1 MIWEKAP
8 LDQSKVRN
16 IADRYGLDLITASIL
31 ARRGI
36 EDPGEL
42 LFYLETD
49 TRDLHNPFLFV
60 EMEDAVERIL
70 AAKEEGEKVLVFGD
84 RDVDGITSIALLVRT
99 LVSLGIDVSWRLPLG
114 DEPYG
119 LTIQAVEDFAA
130 LDGTLI
136 ITVDCGISNLREV
149 SRALELGIDTI
160 VVDHHNPPEELPRAH
175 AILNPKVEDSG
186 YPFRDLAGCGVAA
199 KLVWALRFAG
209 TGLYNEAFTLLNV
222 RPGND
227 TYILEAVL
235 MRNLVVMDSI
245 TETLVPG
252 IVTVEGS
259 RLAKF
264 FAGHVLVYG
273 AKVQKEMLRKIFTRA
288 DIGLFDMEPEITKV
302 FPDIRGKS
310 LLRLRETSRLGLFQP
325 EAPGELDVFVD
336 LYTSWV
342 IKGNPKLSDSY
353 TALFDLVALGT
364 IADMMPVYNENRI
377 IIRSGL
383 EILNSARPRDGIR
396 ELMRLRD
403 LLGKP
408 LGVRDVAW
416 QISPP
421 LNATGRMGEPD
432 RAVRLLLSDSQ
443 EERDSLARG
452 IVELNDQRKKIVD
465 DMWEI
470 ILPGARESLEK
481 NDGKFVLVCD
491 PRIHRGITGLLA
503 QRLVKFF
510 DVPSAACAVLDS
522 KVIGSL
528 RSTRGYAA
536 LSFLEKCADILAE
549 YGGHDFAAGFNFSL
563 DRIPVFQKRLEEL
576 VPGIVLGE
584 KDEEKVSVDAELPPK
599 FLKPDV
605 EGVLRFFA
613 PHGEGNPALTFMT
626 AGAVVEDISFIGK
639 DKDHTRLL
647 VRAGDYAWPA
657 VFWNSAQRVGRDFSK
672 NDKVDLV
679 YQLEKNFFQNKE
691 TLRLSIIDIKRRP

>member
-1 MIWEKAP
+1 MIWEKSA
-8 LDQSKVRN
+8 LDQAKVRQ
-16 IADRYGLDLITASIL
+16 IADRYGVSLITASIL

-36 EDPGEL
+36 ENPDEM

-49 TRDLHNPFLFV
+49 PRFLHNPFLFV
-60 EMEDAVERIL
+60 EMEDAVDRIL

-99 LVSLGIDVSWRLPLG
+99 LTSLGLDVSWRLPLG

-119 LTIQAVEDFAA
+119 LTLQAVEDFAA
-130 LDGTLI
+130 GDGTLI
-136 ITVDCGISNLREV
+136 ITVDCGISNVREIA
-149 SRALELGIDTI
+149 RALELGIDTV
-160 VVDHHNPPEELPRAH
+160 VVDHHNPPEELPRAC

-209 TGLYNEAFTLLNV
+209 TGFYNETFTLLNV

-227 TYILEAVL
+227 TYILDAVR
-235 MRNLVVMDSI
+235 MRNLVVLDSI
-245 TETLVPG
+245 SETLSPG

-259 RLAKF
+259 RLLKF
-264 FAGHVLVYG
+264 FSGHVLVYG
-273 AKVQKEMLRKIFTRA
+273 AKPQKDMLRKIFTRA
-288 DIGLFDMEPEITKV
+288 DIGLFDMEPDIAKV
-302 FPDIRGKS
+302 FPGIRGKS
-310 LLRLRETSRLGLFQP
+310 LLRLRETSRLDLFR
-325 EAPGELDVFVD
+325 GDVCSELDVFVD

-342 IKGNPKLSDSY
+342 IKSNPKLSDTY

-364 IADMMPVYNENRI
+364 IADMMPLSNENRI
-377 IIRSGL
+377 IVRAGL
-383 EILNSARPRDGIR
+383 ELLNSKPRDGIR
-396 ELMRLRD
+396 ELMRVQD
-403 LLGKP
+403 MLGKP
-408 LGVRDVAW
+408 LTVRDVAW

-443 EERDSLARG
+443 EERDTLARG
-452 IVELNDQRKKIVD
+452 IVELNEQRKKIVD
-465 DMWEI
+465 DMWET
-470 ILPGARESLEK
+470 ILPDARESLEK
-481 NDGKFVLVCD
+481 NDSKFVLVCD
-491 PRIHRGITGLLA
+491 SRIHRGITGLLA

-536 LSFLEKCADILAE
+536 LPFLEKCADILAE
-549 YGGHDFAAGFNFSL
+549 YGGHDFAAGFNFL
-563 DRIPVFQKRLEEL
+563 PDRIPSFQKRLEEL
-576 VPGIVLGE
+576 LPDIVLYE
-584 KDEEKVSVDAELPPK
+584 KEEAKISIDAELPPK

-605 EGVLRFFA
+605 EEILRFFA

-639 DKDHTRLL
+639 DKTHTRLL
-647 VRAGDYAWPA
+647 LRAGEHAWPA
-657 VFWNSAQRVGRDFSK
+657 VFWNSADRVGKDFSR
-672 NDKVDLV
+672 NDTVNLL
-679 YQLEKNFFQNKE
+679 YQMEKNYFQNKE
-691 TLRLSIIDIKRRP
+691 TLRLSVIDIKRI

>member
-1 MIWEKAP
+1 MIWEKSA
-8 LDQSKVRN
+8 LDQAKVRQ
-16 IADRYGLDLITASIL
+16 ISDRYGVSLITASIL

-36 EDPGEL
+36 ENPDEM

-49 TRDLHNPFLFV
+49 PRFLHNPFLFV
-60 EMEDAVERIL
+60 EMEDAVDRIL

-99 LVSLGIDVSWRLPLG
+99 LTSLGLDVSWRLPLG

-119 LTIQAVEDFAA
+119 LTVQAVEEFAA
-130 LDGTLI
+130 GDGTLI
-136 ITVDCGISNLREV
+136 ITVDCGISNVREIA
-149 SRALELGIDTI
+149 RALELGIDTV
-160 VVDHHNPPEELPRAH
+160 VVDHHNAPEELPRAC

-209 TGLYNEAFTLLNV
+209 TGFYNETFTLLNV

-227 TYILEAVL
+227 TYILDAVL
-235 MRNLVVMDSI
+235 MRNLVVLDSI
-245 TETLVPG
+245 SETLSPG
-252 IVTVEGS
+252 VVTVEGS
-259 RLAKF
+259 RLLKF
-264 FAGHVLVYG
+264 FAGHILVYG
-273 AKVQKEMLRKIFTRA
+273 AKSQKDMLRKIFTRA
-288 DIGLFDMEPEITKV
+288 DIGLFDMEPDITKV
-302 FPDIRGKS
+302 FPGIRGKS
-310 LLRLRETSRLGLFQP
+310 LLRLQETSRLDLFRSG
-325 EAPGELDVFVD
+325 ACSELDVFVD

-342 IKGNPKLSDSY
+342 IKSNPKLSDSY

-364 IADMMPVYNENRI
+364 IADMMPLSNENRI
-377 IIRSGL
+377 IVRTGL
-383 EILNSARPRDGIR
+383 ELLNSVPRDGIR
-396 ELMRLRD
+396 ELMRVQD

-408 LGVRDVAW
+408 LNVRDVAW

-443 EERDSLARG
+443 EERAALARG

-465 DMWEI
+465 DMWET
-470 ILPGARESLEK
+470 ILPDARESLEK
-481 NDGKFVLVCD
+481 NDSKFVLVCD
-491 PRIHRGITGLLA
+491 SRIHRGITGLLA

-510 DVPSAACAVLDS
+510 DVPSAACAVLDG

-536 LSFLEKCADILAE
+536 LPFLEKCADILAE
-549 YGGHDFAAGFNFSL
+549 YGGHDFAAGFNFL
-563 DRIPVFQKRLEEL
+563 PDRISSFQKRLEEL
-576 VPGIVLGE
+576 LPDIVLYE
-584 KDEEKVSVDAELPPK
+584 KEEEKISIDAELPPK

-605 EGVLRFFA
+605 EEILRFFA

-626 AGAVVEDISFIGK
+626 AGAVVEDITFIGK
-639 DKDHTRLL
+639 DKTHTRLL
-647 VRAGDYAWPA
+647 LRAGEHAWPA
-657 VFWNSAQRVGRDFSK
+657 VFWNSADRVGKDFSK
-672 NDKVDLV
+672 NDKVTLL
-679 YQLEKNFFQNKE
+679 YQMEKNYFQNKE
-691 TLRLSIIDIKRRP
+691 TLRLSVIDIKRI